1 MKFAYFL
8 AIAAGAQDGGDAG
21 TPHDPEAMAF
31 CQGKFTFIGKFP
43 KHELDQYSD
52 EFSRNR
58 CLTEISGKF
67 LDEFSRIR

>member
-8 AIAAGAQDGGDAG
+8 AIAKGAQDGG

-31 CQGKFTFIGKFP
+31 CQGKLTFICKFP
-43 KHELDQYSD
+43 GNELHQCSD

-58 CLTEISGKF
+58 CLTVK
-67 LDEFSRIR
+67 L